1 MENDWLVPHLSLA
14 MQLEQEMDRRK
25 AAKLSHHELSGL
37 VDTLICKW
45 YHNQELINRL
55 LRRVQQLEVKI
66 VLAECK
72 PSKAEPSVEHYQ
84 WARDLL
90 SLIKR

>member
-1 MENDWLVPHLSLA
+1 MADDWLVPHLSLA
-14 MQLEQEMDRRK
+14 MQLMQEMDRRK
-25 AAKLSHHELSGL
+25 AAKLSHHELSIL
-37 VDTLICKW
+37 ADTLICKW

-55 LRRVQQLEVKI
+55 LRRVQQLEVKTA
-66 VLAECK
+66 LAECK
-72 PSKAEPSVEHYQ
+72 PSKAEPSVEHYR

>member
-1 MENDWLVPHLSLA
+1 MNDDWLVPQLSLA
-14 MQLEQEMDRRK
+14 TQLEQELDRRK

-66 VLAECK
+66 ALAESK
-72 PSKAEPSVEHYQ
+72 PSNPEPSAQHYQ
-84 WARDLL
+84 WAQDLL
-90 SLIKR
+90 SLIRQ